1 MTIKAL
7 KNSAPEADQTQS
19 ELGDVVQESTALPPS
34 VKTVG
39 AGWIQ
44 AAQTISA
51 LGSTDYGWVSLE
63 MPTTD

>member
-19 ELGDVVQESTALPPS
+19 ELNEVVQESTALPPS
-34 VKTVG
+34 VKAVRE
-39 AGWIQ
+39 GWTQ

-51 LGSTDYGWVSLE
+51 HGDDRLRMGEFGNAD
-63 MPTTD
+63 

>member
-19 ELGDVVQESTALPPS
+19 ELNDVVQESTA
-34 VKTVG
+34 
-39 AGWIQ
+39 Q

-51 LGSTDYGWVSLE
+51 HGDDRLRMGEFGNAD
-63 MPTTD
+63 D